1 MKLLQIL
8 NEKKSLGKKVTI
20 VKGEH
25 KGKSGVIRE
34 IHNGPYKGADKS
46 YYIDLDDGKQANNLP
61 GSAFRLVKKIDEMY
75 LLAGITEASN
85 NKVSEK
91 EFKDAMYNVYK
102 KALGEKLPDY
112 IHDIVDRAWKQVNKS
127 KVNETANT
135 KLVER
140 SDEDYKAAVQK
151 AADALVY
158 AYDEVFHQDGD
169 Q

>member
-46 YYIDLDDGKQANNLP
+46 YYIDLEDGKQANNLP
-61 GSAFRLVKKIDEMY
+61 GSAFRLVKKI
-75 LLAGITEASN
+75 N
-85 NKVSEK
+85 
-91 EFKDAMYNVYK
+91 
-102 KALGEKLPDY
+102 
-112 IHDIVDRAWKQVNKS
+112 
-127 KVNETANT
+127 
-135 KLVER
+135 ER

-169 Q
+169 QGMNDIARLKHLKDIADAARNIAATELGIG